1 MAFTYSGDPSS
12 SDLDQVRFLVQD
24 TDPGT
29 PLLSDEEITF
39 LIGKWFPL
47 YDSLTYVAAVCA
59 AAISRRFVSLVNVS
73 ADGVSVDVEA
83 LAQRFRDLAV
93 ELRAEYRREQEVGA
107 DIDIENVMVGTTPD
121 PSIRP
126 LRFAVGLHDN
136 WQAGQQDYGGWTYD
150 PFADA
155 EASWR

>member
-1 MAFTYSGDPSS
+1 MAFSYSGDPTS

-24 TDPGT
+24 TDPGV
-29 PLLSDEEITF
+29 PLLSNEEINF
-39 LIGKWFPL
+39 LIAKWMPL

-59 AAISRRFVSLVNVS
+59 ASISRRFVGLVNVS
-73 ADGVSVDVEA
+73 ADGVSVDVESLVERYKA
-83 LAQRFRDLAV
+83 LAV
-93 ELRAEYRREQEVGA
+93 ELRAEYRRENQVGA
-107 DIDIENVMVGTTPD
+107 EVDIENVMVGTEPD

-136 WQAGQQDYGGWTYD
+136 WMAGQQDYGGWTYD
-150 PFADA
+150 PFSDA